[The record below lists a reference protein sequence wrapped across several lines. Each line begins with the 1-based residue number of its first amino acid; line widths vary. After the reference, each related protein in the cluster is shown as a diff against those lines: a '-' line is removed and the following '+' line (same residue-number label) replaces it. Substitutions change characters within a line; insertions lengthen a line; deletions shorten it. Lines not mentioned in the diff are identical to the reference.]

1 MLWMNL
7 FRGISAA
14 TTGDGDGGCGGE
26 GGGDGVA
33 GRVVLCLLEP
43 FPLELDSLTS
53 FPFFFDENGFFMV
66 LRLKFRNGYKK
77 FW

>member
-1 MLWMNL
+1 
-7 FRGISAA
+7 
-14 TTGDGDGGCGGE
+14 
-26 GGGDGVA
+26 
-33 GRVVLCLLEP
+33 LEP